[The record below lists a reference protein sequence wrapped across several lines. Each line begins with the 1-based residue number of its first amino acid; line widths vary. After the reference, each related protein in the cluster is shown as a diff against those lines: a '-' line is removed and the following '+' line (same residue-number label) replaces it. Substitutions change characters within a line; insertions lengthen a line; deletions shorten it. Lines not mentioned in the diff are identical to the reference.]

1 LNTVAE
7 KLLVKIQKWGYEAIG
22 ISCILQ
28 MDVDTIAEND
38 TNGTPTK
45 SLKIMLVTDMVDAY
59 MQQPVWLEQFG
70 SYSKCHKADHGF
82 FQILKASYDCGV
94 TISFIIINANDKRD
108 IYTFCEVEDLEKSV
122 SILVRKD

>member
-1 LNTVAE
+1 MDSVAE
-7 KLLVKIQKWGYEAIG
+7 KLLIKIQKWGSEATG
-22 ISCILQ
+22 ISYILQ

-38 TNGTPTK
+38 TNGIPTK

-59 MQQPVWLEQFG
+59 VRQPVWLEQFG

-94 TISFIIINANDKRD
+94 TISFIIINTNDKGD
-108 IYTFCEVEDLEKSV
+108 IYTFWEVEDLEKSV